1 MQEGDITRAEVW
13 LNEIEQK
20 LCYFLPKQDTAFRV
34 IEKDWASIT
43 PLSSEVFSFYLG
55 KWRPV
60 VMQLIAVCFYG

>member
-43 PLSSEVFSFYLG
+43 P
-55 KWRPV
+55 
-60 VMQLIAVCFYG
+60 